1 MAHSFKTNNG
11 VKTFGVFKESQSS
24 SDYIVNKKAKTVYCN
39 PNICIPIKNVGSQ
52 SNLNMLRLSNY
63 LKYYRCK
70 NSFNKRNLNVNL
82 ITQLNLMDVP
92 VLQNNITLACP
103 TTMTETSNV
112 IDRDPP
118 YIYTI
123 DPSGNLFGNTTCG
136 INNYVGYMEPL
147 PKP

>member
-11 VKTFGVFKESQSS
+11 VTTFGVFKEPQSS
-24 SDYIVNKKAKTVYCN
+24 GDYILNKKAKTVYCN
-39 PNICIPIKNVGSQ
+39 PNICIPVKNVGSQ
-52 SNLNMLRLSNY
+52 SNLNSLRLSNY
-63 LKYYRCK
+63 LKYYKCK

-82 ITQLNLMDVP
+82 ITQLNLIDVP
-92 VLQNNITLACP
+92 VLQNNVTLNCP

-112 IDRDPP
+112 IADNPP

-136 INNYVGYMEPL
+136 INNYVGYMEQ
-147 PKP
+147 KP

>member
-11 VKTFGVFKESQSS
+11 VTTFGVFKEPQSS
-24 SDYIVNKKAKTVYCN
+24 GDYILNKKAKTVYCN
-39 PNICIPIKNVGSQ
+39 PNICIPVKNVGSQ
-52 SNLNMLRLSNY
+52 INLNRLRLSNY
-63 LKYYRCK
+63 LKYYKCK

-92 VLQNNITLACP
+92 VLQNNATLVSP

-112 IDRDPP
+112 IADNPP
-118 YIYTI
+118 YTYTI

-136 INNYVGYMEPL
+136 INNYVGYMEQ
-147 PKP
+147 KP

>member
-11 VKTFGVFKESQSS
+11 VTTFGVFKEPQSS
-24 SDYIVNKKAKTVYCN
+24 GDYILNKKAKTIYCN
-39 PNICIPIKNVGSQ
+39 PNICIPVKNVGSQ
-52 SNLNMLRLSNY
+52 SNLNSLGLSNY
-63 LKYYRCK
+63 LKYYKCK

-82 ITQLNLMDVP
+82 ITQLNLIDVP
-92 VLQNNITLACP
+92 VLQNNVTLNCP

-112 IDRDPP
+112 IDENPP

-136 INNYVGYMEPL
+136 INNYVGYMEQ
-147 PKP
+147 KP

>member
-11 VKTFGVFKESQSS
+11 VTTFGVFKEPQSS
-24 SDYIVNKKAKTVYCN
+24 GDYILNKKAKTVYCN
-39 PNICIPIKNVGSQ
+39 PNICIPVKNVGSQ
-52 SNLNMLRLSNY
+52 SNLNSLRLSNY
-63 LKYYRCK
+63 LKYYKCK

-92 VLQNNITLACP
+92 VLQNNVTLNCP

-112 IDRDPP
+112 IADNPP

-136 INNYVGYMEPL
+136 INNYVGYMEQ
-147 PKP
+147 KP

>member
-11 VKTFGVFKESQSS
+11 VTTFGVFKEPQSS
-24 SDYIVNKKAKTVYCN
+24 GDYILNKKAKTVYCN

-52 SNLNMLRLSNY
+52 SNLNMLKLSNY
-63 LKYYRCK
+63 LKYYNCK
-70 NSFNKRNLNVNL
+70 NSFNNRNLNVNL

-103 TTMTETSNV
+103 TTMTKTSNV
-112 IDRDPP
+112 IDKDPP